1 MPNGSVMYVRDNVN
15 NKNKILEVDGSNQ
28 LSVKDATAQS
38 TLSTINSNM
47 ATAANQSTA
56 NSALASIDTKVSTAA
71 NQATANSSLASIDTK
86 VATAANQATGNA
98 SLASIV
104 SNSANISSDQA
115 TATLQGTANSKLDT
129 INTTLS
135 GTLSV
140 SSGAP
145 SRTNGNL
152 ANSASKSAGDVSSS
166 VNGTN
171 YKTAVV
177 FGSCS
182 SMTGSVRIQVSHDNS
197 NFYEDHNSRF
207 YANSTNGHFV
217 GRFTLDAPY
226 FKVEFMDTA
235 TYTMEYSLC
244 S

>member
-1 MPNGSVMYVRDNVN
+1 MLVRDTTN
-15 NKNKILEVDGSNQ
+15 NKTKILEVAG
-28 LSVKDATAQS
+28 S
-38 TLSTINSNM
+38 TLSTADSSAHSKLDTIN
-47 ATAANQSTA
+47 ATLSAGIDVTDSAVASALGGTLTVSDSTA
-56 NSALASIDTKVSTAA
+56 
-71 NQATANSSLASIDTK
+71 
-86 VATAANQATGNA
+86 
-98 SLASIV
+98 
-104 SNSANISSDQA
+104 
-115 TATLQGTANSKLDT
+115 QGKLDT

-140 SSGAP
+140 SSGVP

-152 ANSASKSAGDVSSS
+152 ANAASKSAGDVSSS

-171 YKTAVV
+171 YKTGVI

-235 TYTMEYSLC
+235 TYTMEYALC